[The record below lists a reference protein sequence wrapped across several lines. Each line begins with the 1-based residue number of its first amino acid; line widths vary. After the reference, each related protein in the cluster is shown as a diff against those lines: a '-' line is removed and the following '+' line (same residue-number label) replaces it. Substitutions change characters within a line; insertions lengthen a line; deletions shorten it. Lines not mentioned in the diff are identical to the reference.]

1 MKSSYTKY
9 LSSLVLFGFNGIIA
23 SFIALS
29 SIQITV
35 MRTFLGALLLLILVL
50 LTKRRLLHTT
60 AQRDYLFI
68 LTSGCC
74 MGASW
79 MFQYE
84 AFVRIGVGITS
95 LIYCLGPV
103 LLVALSPLIF
113 QEKVTLKRLT
123 CFALALIGILLINSQ
138 ATSTDSDPFGFICAL
153 LCALCYTGFIV
164 LNKQATVVRGIDN
177 AAFQLCGACAV
188 SFVCA
193 LFVHEIPFCIPQ
205 ESILP
210 LLVLGVISTGVGCF
224 LYFSGIGSLPAQTVA
239 ICDYLEPLLAV
250 VLAGIILQETLTTLQ
265 VVGGCFIIVGAL
277 GSELSRKTNY
287 SASSKRT

>member
-1 MKSSYTKY
+1 MKSSYVKY

-23 SFIALS
+23 SYIALS

-35 MRTFLGALLLLILVL
+35 MRTFLGALLLLFLIV
-50 LTKRRLLHTT
+50 LTKRHLVQKT
-60 AQRDYLFI
+60 AKRDCLFI

-113 QEKVTLKRLT
+113 KEKITLKRLMFFT
-123 CFALALIGILLINSQ
+123 VALIGILLVNSQ
-138 ATSTDSDPFGFICAL
+138 ATNANSDPFGFICAL

-164 LNKQATVVRGIDN
+164 LNKQATTVRGIEN
-177 AAFQLCGACAV
+177 AAFQLCGACAI

-193 LFVHEIPFCIPQ
+193 LFVHEIPFYIPQ

-210 LLVLGVISTGVGCF
+210 LIVLGVISTGVGCF
-224 LYFSGIGSLPAQTVA
+224 LYFSGIRRLPAQTVA
-239 ICDYLEPLLAV
+239 VCDYLEPLLAV
-250 VLAGIILQETLTTLQ
+250 ILAGAILQETLTTLQ
-265 VVGGCFIIVGAL
+265 LMGGCLIIVGAL
-277 GSELSRKTNY
+277 GSELAAYPFQRY
-287 SASSKRT
+287 VQ